1 MFDWEELR
9 EINHIIEQLRAT
21 SGTNDKIS
29 ILFANKDHILLSKVL
44 YYTYDSRLKY
54 GIQKK
59 NLTSKTS
66 QKGSMMFSDP
76 FKMLDVLAESNINND
91 LLASVKYYLYQNV
104 PEDLQE
110 LVKMIILKD
119 LKIKINATT
128 INKVFPN
135 LIYQFK
141 LQLGES
147 IDKGNLNNGEEIYV
161 TRKLNGT
168 RAIYFDNK
176 LYARS
181 GKEIEGFQNIKD
193 EIKELSI
200 GGITLDGELVKIN
213 KKSNR
218 IDDEENFK
226 QSISIINSKKRST
239 EQENQ
244 IEYVLFDILN
254 TSEFIQG
261 KSKSLYSERRKKLD
275 KLRIR
280 IKELQLKHI
289 RVTPILYHG
298 VYSKTKIDKM
308 LEISDS
314 RNYEGLMVNLNAP
327 YECRRVKTLL
337 KVKSWKFNDLKI
349 IGFEQGEGEFSNTL
363 GAVIVDY
370 KGYPCGVGTGF
381 DVETR
386 NWIWQHKDELIGRIC
401 TIKCK
406 QESCNKFGELSMNF
420 PVWQGLREEGK
431 EVSYES

>member
-1 MFDWEELR
+1 MDWDALR
-9 EINHIIEQLRAT
+9 TVNKIIEQLRAT
-21 SGTNDKIS
+21 SSTKDKIS
-29 ILFANKDHILLSKVL
+29 ILRSNKDNEMLKKVL
-44 YYTYDSRLKY
+44 LYTYDQYKKY

-59 NLTSKTS
+59 NLASKIKSNIIKTW
-66 QKGSMMFSDP
+66 QEPFEMFDE
-76 FKMLDVLAESNINND
+76 LAESNIND
-91 LLASVKYYLYQNV
+91 GLKDSVKVYLQSKV

-110 LVKMIILKD
+110 LIICILLKD
-119 LKIKINATT
+119 LRIKINATT

-135 LIYQFK
+135 LLYQFK
-141 LQLGES
+141 CMLGEP
-147 IDKGNLNNGEEIYV
+147 IEKAKIKDGEQIYI

-168 RAIYFDNK
+168 RCIYMNDK

-181 GKEIEGFQNIKD
+181 GKEIDGFENIKD
-193 EIKELSI
+193 EIKHLAVD
-200 GGITLDGELVKIN
+200 GMTLDGELVRIN
-213 KKSNR
+213 RGNK

-226 QSISIINSKKRST
+226 QSISIINSKKRSI
-239 EQENQ
+239 EQEDQ
-244 IEYVLFDILN
+244 IEYVLFDILK

-261 KSKSLYSERRKKLD
+261 KSKSIYSERRKELD
-275 KLRIR
+275 GLKIK
-280 IKELQLKHI
+280 IKELHLKHI
-289 RVTPILYHG
+289 RVTTVLYYG
-298 VYSKTKIDKM
+298 TYSKIKIDKM
-308 LEISDS
+308 LEMSDS
-314 RNYEGLMVNLNAP
+314 RNYEGLMVNTDAP
-327 YECRRVKTLL
+327 YECKRVKTLL

-349 IGFEQGEGEFSNTL
+349 IGFDQGEGEFSNTL

-370 KGYPCGVGTGF
+370 KGYRCGVGTGF